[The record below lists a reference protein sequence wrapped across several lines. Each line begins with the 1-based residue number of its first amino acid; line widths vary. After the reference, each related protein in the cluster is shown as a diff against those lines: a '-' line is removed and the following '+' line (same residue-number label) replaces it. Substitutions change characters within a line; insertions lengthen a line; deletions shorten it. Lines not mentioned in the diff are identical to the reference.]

1 MEMRLATP
9 GDIPRVME
17 IMAAARLYQRAC
29 GFVQWEDGYPSG
41 SDRQRDIDRC
51 AAWVFVAGGEIMGY
65 ASLAVGDASYD
76 EHPGLWRYA
85 GEYGVIHRLALAPQQ
100 RGKGRGEELF
110 LLMENEYR
118 DRGIR
123 TVRADTGAANVVMQ
137 RLLTRCGYEPRGQ
150 CAFTWGDRLAY
161 EKPL

>member
-29 GFVQWEDGYPSG
+29 GFVQWEDGYPAVP
-41 SDRQRDIDRC
+41 DIQRDIDSGTAR
-51 AAWVFVAGGEIMGY
+51 VFDSGGEVTGY
-65 ASLAVGDASYD
+65 ACLAVGDASYD
-76 EHPGLWRYA
+76 AHPGLWRYI
-85 GEYGVIHRLALAPQQ
+85 GDYGVIHRLALAPQQ

-110 LLMENEYR
+110 SLMENEYR
-118 DRGIR
+118 GRGIR
-123 TVRADTGAANVVMQ
+123 TVRVDTGAANLVMQ
-137 RLLTRCGYEPRGQ
+137 RLLTRCGYEPRGR
-150 CAFTWGDRLAY
+150 CAFAWGDRLAY

>member
-1 MEMRLATP
+1 MEMRQAAR
-9 GDIPRVME
+9 GDMPRVME

-29 GFVQWEDGYPSG
+29 GFVQWEDGYPAEA
-41 SDRQRDIDRC
+41 DIRRDIDSG
-51 AAWVFVAGGEIMGY
+51 AARVFVASGEIMGY

-110 LLMENEYR
+110 ALMENEYR

-123 TVRADTGAANVVMQ
+123 TVRADTGAANAVMQ
-137 RLLTRCGYEPRGQ
+137 RLLTRCGYEPRGL
-150 CAFTWGDRLAY
+150 CAFAWGDRLAY